1 MATIARTV
9 ERECGRMINLISQ
22 EALLNEIN
30 HLYNLNYGEQL
41 IDPQAFYKM
50 VECQEVI
57 KKIKKDKEI

>member
-1 MATIARTV
+1 
-9 ERECGRMINLISQ
+9 MINLISQ